1 MNKEEFIN
9 SISELNIDINEKK
22 LEMLEKY
29 YQLLVEENQKYNLTL
44 EKSTKQSK

>member
-1 MNKEEFIN
+1 MNKEDFIN

-29 YQLLVEENQKYNLTL
+29 YQL
-44 EKSTKQSK
+44 

>member
-1 MNKEEFIN
+1 MNKEDFIN

-29 YQLLVEENQKYNLTL
+29 YSLLAVVL
-44 EKSTKQSK
+44 